1 MKNINI
7 FLASSIVEF
16 ETERKKIF
24 NFVRKNL
31 GDEMRK
37 KKNISLDII
46 KCENLDNKIIPS
58 GMQRMY
64 NNEIIKCDIALFL
77 FGKEAG
83 EFTLE
88 ELDVAA
94 EHFAKDKEKIIVMCM
109 EDPYKSETIS
119 LKKLAEKLT
128 KYRIDRKIFCNIETI
143 EKEILMKL
151 IFMT

>member
-1 MKNINI
+1 
-7 FLASSIVEF
+7 
-16 ETERKKIF
+16 
-24 NFVRKNL
+24 
-31 GDEMRK
+31 MRK